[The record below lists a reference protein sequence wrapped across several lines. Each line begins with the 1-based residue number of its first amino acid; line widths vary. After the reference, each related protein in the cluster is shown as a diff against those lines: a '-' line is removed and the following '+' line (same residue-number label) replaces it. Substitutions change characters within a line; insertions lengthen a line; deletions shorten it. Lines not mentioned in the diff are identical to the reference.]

1 MCLMLYIGT
10 AEDLRVESSTDIR
23 VEIVE
28 PARQVVAQWFS
39 QPVVRF
45 VGAHT
50 GCSCG
55 FPSVISESAIE
66 YYEGMSLESDDRPA
80 DLRSVRAL
88 ITLLGEATGS
98 SSRVELYPVADG
110 DEAKPPKGVIEWR
123 LASLDPE
130 RLFFNERFMHVV
142 HDQRTL

>member
-1 MCLMLYIGT
+1 MLYIGT
-10 AEDLRVESSTDIR
+10 AEDLPVESSKDLT
-23 VEIVE
+23 VESVE
-28 PARQVVAQWFS
+28 PARQAVAQWFS

-55 FPSVISESAIE
+55 FPSVIAESPVE
-66 YYEGMSLESDDRPA
+66 YYEGMSLESDDREA

-88 ITLLGEATGS
+88 IELLDQAAAR

-130 RLFFNERFMHVV
+130 RLFFNEGFMHLV
-142 HDQRTL
+142 DGRR